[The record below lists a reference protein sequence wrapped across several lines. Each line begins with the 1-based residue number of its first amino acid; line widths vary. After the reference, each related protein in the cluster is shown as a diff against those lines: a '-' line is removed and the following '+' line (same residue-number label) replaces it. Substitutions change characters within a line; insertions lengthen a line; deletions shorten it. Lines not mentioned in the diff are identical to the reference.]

1 MPSLKNKNKQM
12 SPAAVISLSFL
23 AVILVGTI
31 LLTMPFS
38 SAKGSFTDPLTAFFT
53 ATSATCVTGLV
64 VVDTGSYWSIFG
76 QLIILIMIQ
85 IGGLGLVTFASFFGF
100 LIRKKPELHSIQVAS
115 ESVNTVGFY
124 DVKHMVKRIIA
135 ISFISELIGACLLMF
150 SYVPKFGS
158 KGIYIA
164 VYLSITAFCNA
175 GFDIMGMVAEPFSSV
190 TSLSSD
196 PITLVVLPLI
206 IISGGL
212 GFVVWTDLIE
222 YRKKKRLAFQSKVV
236 LFSTMLL
243 IALGTVLTMM
253 TEWNNPATL
262 EGKGFFYKLGNGF
275 FQSVTMRTAGFNT
288 IDTAGMTPMMKIFS
302 VFFMFVGAS
311 SGSTGGGIKITTFAI
326 IVLTVVSVLTGKED
340 TIMLGRKIEKDVV
353 YKAIAIMFIFVL
365 LIIVSSIAIYNLNPG
380 ISGVDATFEVTSAI
394 STTGLGVGVTGVC
407 GAVSKIILIIIMFV
421 GRVGPVSLGL
431 ALSMNTNRRSNKEVF
446 PVGKIMVG

>member
-23 AVILVGTI
+23 AVILIGTI

-38 SAKGSFTDPLTAFFT
+38 SAERRFTDPLTAFFT

-64 VVDTGSYWSIFG
+64 VVDTGTYWSIFG
-76 QLIILIMIQ
+76 QIVILIMIQ

-124 DVKHMVKRIIA
+124 DVKYMVKRIIA
-135 ISFISELIGACLLMF
+135 ISFTAELAGAFLLMF
-150 SYVPKFGS
+150 SYVPKYGL

-175 GFDIMGMVAEPFSSV
+175 GFDVMGMVAEPFSSM

-196 PITLVVLPLI
+196 PVTLVILPLI

-236 LFSTMLL
+236 LFSTLLL

-262 EGKGFFYKLGNGF
+262 GGKSFFYKLGNGF

-353 YKAIAIMFIFVL
+353 YKALSIMFIFVL

-380 ISGVDATFEVTSAI
+380 VSGVDATFEVTSAI

-407 GAVSKIILIIIMFV
+407 GYVSKIILIIIMFI

-431 ALSMNTNRRSNKEVF
+431 ALSMNTNRRSKNEVC